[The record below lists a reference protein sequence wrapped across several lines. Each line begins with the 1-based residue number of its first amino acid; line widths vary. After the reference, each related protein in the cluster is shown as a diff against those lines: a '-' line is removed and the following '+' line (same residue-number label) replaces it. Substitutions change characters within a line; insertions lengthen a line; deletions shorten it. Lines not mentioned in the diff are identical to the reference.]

1 MLRERAFTLVVFV
14 LLSLSLCAPCM
25 AGSIDLLQRSCSEL
39 IRMAESFQ
47 DDEKI
52 VNTVLGSAIDS
63 GSMQNV
69 KKYKLK
75 KAAVKKNL
83 NQIMKA
89 IEIKGCVAR

>member
-1 MLRERAFTLVVFV
+1 MSRLIAFTLVALALFSPG
-14 LLSLSLCAPCM
+14 LQAHCK
-25 AGSIDLLQRSCSEL
+25 AGSMDLLQRSCSEL

-52 VNTVLGSAIDS
+52 VNTVLGSAIDA
-63 GSMQNV
+63 GSMKNV